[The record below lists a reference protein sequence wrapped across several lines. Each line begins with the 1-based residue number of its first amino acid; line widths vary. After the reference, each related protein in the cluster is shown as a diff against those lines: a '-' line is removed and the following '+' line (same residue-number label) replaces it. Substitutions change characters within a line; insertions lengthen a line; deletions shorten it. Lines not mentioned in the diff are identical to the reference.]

1 MRFDIRYRTSFVY
14 DEPVRESHNEL
25 RACPAHTST
34 TWLLGYRLEIWP
46 DVRVQSFV
54 DYWGTRVDSFGLRE
68 AHTELEVVAHG
79 TVQTSNPP
87 APAGVRLEEVVARAG
102 PYELLAPTRHTS
114 WTAGMRREALSVVD
128 GLGGGE
134 GTGAVDAVR
143 AIQRHVHQRLSY
155 EPGVTGIQ
163 TTAGESWQ
171 AGAGVCQDYSHVT
184 IALLRSLAIP
194 SRYVSGYLFTLDE
207 ASGDAAAVPEGLVE
221 VQTHAWVEAM
231 VGPGEW
237 LGVDPTGGVDV
248 GARHVKIGHGR
259 EYDDVTPF
267 HGTYRG
273 HATAELTAS
282 VEMERLG
289 ESGPS
294 RPRLRQPA
302 SRRLRA
308 SVAGRQQ

>member
-1 MRFDIRYRTSFVY
+1 MRFDIRYRTFFVY
-14 DEPVRESHNEL
+14 DEPVRESHNEV
-25 RACPAHTST
+25 RACPAHTPT

-46 DVRVQSFV
+46 ESRVQSFI
-54 DYWGTRVDSFGLRE
+54 DYWGTRVDTFGMRD
-68 AHTELEVVAHG
+68 AHMELEVVAHG
-79 TVQTSNPP
+79 TVQTSTPP
-87 APAGVRLEEVVARAG
+87 APSGASLDEVAGRAG
-102 PYELLAPTRHTS
+102 AHEFLSPSRHTA

-128 GLGGGE
+128 GLGDVA
-134 GTGAVDAVR
+134 GAAEAVG
-143 AIQRHVHQRLSY
+143 AIRSHVHERLSY
-155 EPGVTGIQ
+155 EPGVTGIH
-163 TTAGESWQ
+163 TTASESWQ

-184 IALLRSLAIP
+184 IALLRSLGIP
-194 SRYVSGYLFTLDE
+194 ARYVSGYLFTLDE
-207 ASGDAAAVPEGLVE
+207 SSTAAEAMPEGTVE

-237 LGVDPTGGVDV
+237 FGVDPTGGVDV

-273 HATAELTAS
+273 HASAELTAS
-282 VEMERLG
+282 VEIERLG

-302 SRRLRA
+302 SQRLRP
-308 SVAGRQQ
+308 STRGQQQQ